1 MEPVGTWGPAQAA
14 AWLRG
19 LDGAVQ
25 GYPFETWGLAG
36 PDLLGLSAASLEAL
50 GVRRLGHQEL
60 LLEAVEQLR
69 ALEAGLAST
78 SLRTLTE
85 RLQELAQGTQSLVL
99 GELPAGAAPRP
110 PSLALLARVVDLLRA
125 AKGLFSW
132 LNRYLF
138 STLNDFSASQ
148 DIVPLCA
155 QLAEAL
161 QAVGARGA
169 PALLSPKALPAGG
182 GAKGGCGVRGGF
194 PVGPPQLGWE
204 GAKRSC
210 PAQPRVLAPQDC
222 PAAKRDSRILQ
233 ICQHIVGI
241 CESIVGCSPL
251 ALLDRRAVL
260 QRVVLHG
267 SPPTSPDTLTLP
279 PSPCGSPP
287 TSPDTLTPP
296 SEPLGST
303 PRLLTAPLGLK
314 ITSTTSCL
322 HFVSATT
329 SEALAAHRGL
339 ILPGDEIVQVNEQTV
354 VGWTRVNL
362 AKKLLENVSRVTLVL
377 KKIPLDLPGSPS
389 SPRQQLLEAFL
400 DAADST
406 STRSSE
412 CPGSP
417 VSLTSSAAA
426 ADFDSGP
433 DSALDPVT
441 DEEAGEDKRN
451 SRLRKVAVGELPAL
465 PSYGAAEEVA
475 QESGSPPGTFAAELG
490 PMAAPAEDAG
500 GADLSRLPPEGSPL
514 RGRRPKGVATRLSRR
529 RVSCRD
535 LGRVDC
541 DGWLLKKKDHVGFMA
556 QKWKRCWFVL
566 KGHTLY
572 WYHHPNDEKAAGL
585 VNVATYDL
593 ESTREQK
600 KKYVFQLCH
609 QRYKPFIFAAET
621 LADLSMWV
629 SHLITA
635 KTKYTLAHH
644 VVPDREE
651 DCYSE
656 TEAEDPDDE
665 SPRPGCDLVSCP
677 WGHPGEGWRILVS
690 PRLSLSQGKGCQMP
704 QRKPSS
710 SQLAVSP
717 AAPSPAHPWVSAWGD
732 ICHLV
737 CTLSKLGPPFWCVCN
752 LSWDASE
759 CEPCSVLG
767 LGAGAALGDF
777 GAAFLLHCPFPH
789 PEPSGEDLEC
799 LMRCLQQGGVSLIG
813 RQQVLT
819 QEQCRKSF
827 IRRSKNPLIN
837 AKVHAVRALQST
849 LKAKLAE
856 LRALEQ
862 LLSDA
867 ALTSERFSR
876 WKEEHQELY
885 QELREAWA
893 GRQGQ
898 DHDRGLGA
906 ERGLP
911 QEGAEP

>member
-1 MEPVGTWGPAQAA
+1 MESLGTWGPAQAA

-36 PDLLGLSAASLEAL
+36 PDLLGLSAGSLEAL

-60 LLEAVEQLR
+60 LLEAVEQLC
-69 ALEAGLAST
+69 ALDAGLAST

-85 RLQELAQGTQSLVL
+85 RLRELAQGIQSLVL
-99 GELPAGAAPRP
+99 GGLPAGAAPRP
-110 PSLALLARVVDLLRA
+110 PSLALLARVVDLVRA

-148 DIVPLCA
+148 DIVLLCT
-155 QLAEAL
+155 QLAETL
-161 QAVGARGA
+161 QA
-169 PALLSPKALPAGG
+169 
-182 GAKGGCGVRGGF
+182 
-194 PVGPPQLGWE
+194 
-204 GAKRSC
+204 
-210 PAQPRVLAPQDC
+210 DC
-222 PAAKRDSRILQ
+222 PAAKRDSRILH

-241 CESIVGCSPL
+241 CESIVGCSPP

-260 QRVVLHG
+260 QRVVLQG
-267 SPPTSPDTLTLP
+267 SPPMSPDTLTLP
-279 PSPCGSPP
+279 PGLWGSPPASPDTLMLPSSPWGRPP

-303 PRLLTAPLGLK
+303 PQLLTAPLGLK

-329 SEALAAHRGL
+329 SEALDAHRGL
-339 ILPGDEIVQVNEQTV
+339 ILPGDEIVQVNEQVV

-377 KKIPLDLPGSPS
+377 KKIPLDLPGSPQ

-406 STRSSE
+406 SSRSSE

-417 VSLTSSAAA
+417 VSLTSSVAA

-441 DEEAGEDKRN
+441 DEEAGEDKQN
-451 SRLRKVAVGELPAL
+451 SRLTRVAVGELPEL

-475 QESGSPPGTFAAELG
+475 QESGSPLGTLHSLGTLAAELS
-490 PMAAPAEDAG
+490 PMAAPAEGAG
-500 GADLSRLPPEGSPL
+500 GADPSQLPREGSPQA
-514 RGRRPKGVATRLSRR
+514 GRRPKGVATRLSRR

-585 VNVATYDL
+585 INVATYDL

-635 KTKYTLAHH
+635 KTKYTLAHQS
-644 VVPDREE
+644 VPDREE

-665 SPRPGCDLVSCP
+665 SPRHGCDL
-677 WGHPGEGWRILVS
+677 
-690 PRLSLSQGKGCQMP
+690 PRKRLQNAREKA
-704 QRKPSS
+704 
-710 SQLAVSP
+710 QLLP
-717 AAPSPAHPWVSAWGD
+717 
-732 ICHLV
+732 
-737 CTLSKLGPPFWCVCN
+737 
-752 LSWDASE
+752 ASE
-759 CEPCSVLG
+759 PGSPQPCASV
-767 LGAGAALGDF
+767 
-777 GAAFLLHCPFPH
+777 
-789 PEPSGEDLEC
+789 EPSGEDLEC
-799 LMRCLQQGGVSLIG
+799 LIQCLKQGGVSLIG

-819 QEQCRKSF
+819 REQCHRSF
-827 IRRSKNPLIN
+827 IRRSKNPYIN
-837 AKVHAVRALQST
+837 AKVHTVRALQST
-849 LKAKLAE
+849 LKAKLVE
-856 LRALEQ
+856 LQALEQ

-867 ALTSERFSR
+867 ALTSEKFTR

-885 QELREAWA
+885 QELQEWWA
-893 GRQGQ
+893 GRQRQ
-898 DHDRGLGA
+898 DHDRELGA
-906 ERGLP
+906 ECGLP
-911 QEGAEP
+911 PEGAEP

>member
-99 GELPAGAAPRP
+99 GGLPAGTAPRP
-110 PSLALLARVVDLLRA
+110 PSLALLARVVDLVRA

-148 DIVPLCA
+148 DIVLLCA
-155 QLAEAL
+155 QLAETL
-161 QAVGARGA
+161 QA
-169 PALLSPKALPAGG
+169 
-182 GAKGGCGVRGGF
+182 
-194 PVGPPQLGWE
+194 
-204 GAKRSC
+204 
-210 PAQPRVLAPQDC
+210 DC

-241 CESIVGCSPL
+241 CESIVGCSPP
-251 ALLDRRAVL
+251 ALLDCRAVL
-260 QRVVLHG
+260 QRVVLQGSPPMSPATLTLPPGLWG

-279 PSPCGSPP
+279 SSP
-287 TSPDTLTPP
+287 
-296 SEPLGST
+296 
-303 PRLLTAPLGLK
+303 
-314 ITSTTSCL
+314 
-322 HFVSATT
+322 
-329 SEALAAHRGL
+329 GL

-354 VGWTRVNL
+354 VGWTRVSL
-362 AKKLLENVSRVTLVL
+362 VKKLLENVSRVTLVL
-377 KKIPLDLPGSPS
+377 KKIPLDLPGSPP
-389 SPRQQLLEAFL
+389 SPRQQVSDPSAPSTAPVPHWAMLGARHRCLEVGHLPSHWWSLKLWGSMVGCHRSLKLHPQLLEAFL

-417 VSLTSSAAA
+417 VSLTSSPQRA
-426 ADFDSGP
+426 
-433 DSALDPVT
+433 
-441 DEEAGEDKRN
+441 
-451 SRLRKVAVGELPAL
+451 
-465 PSYGAAEEVA
+465 
-475 QESGSPPGTFAAELG
+475 
-490 PMAAPAEDAG
+490 
-500 GADLSRLPPEGSPL
+500 
-514 RGRRPKGVATRLSRR
+514 RRPKGVATRLSRR

-635 KTKYTLAHH
+635 KTKYTLAHQS
-644 VVPDREE
+644 VPDREE

-665 SPRPGCDLVSCP
+665 SPRHGCDLVRCP
-677 WGHPGEGWRILVS
+677 WGHPGEGMDVPSGSEPGS
-690 PRLSLSQGKGCQMP
+690 PQPC
-704 QRKPSS
+704 
-710 SQLAVSP
+710 
-717 AAPSPAHPWVSAWGD
+717 
-732 ICHLV
+732 
-737 CTLSKLGPPFWCVCN
+737 
-752 LSWDASE
+752 ASM
-759 CEPCSVLG
+759 
-767 LGAGAALGDF
+767 
-777 GAAFLLHCPFPH
+777 
-789 PEPSGEDLEC
+789 EPSGEDLEC
-799 LMRCLQQGGVSLIG
+799 LMRCLKQGGVSLIG

-827 IRRSKNPLIN
+827 IRRSKNPHIN
-837 AKVHAVRALQST
+837 AKVHTVRALQST

-856 LRALEQ
+856 LQALEQ

-867 ALTSERFSR
+867 ALTSDKFTR

-885 QELREAWA
+885 QELRECW
-893 GRQGQ
+893 
-898 DHDRGLGA
+898 
-906 ERGLP
+906 
-911 QEGAEP
+911 